1 MSFCR
6 VFLHGTVVVLF
17 FQQIKK
23 NKIMKGK
30 IGVTTENIFPVIKK
44 FLYSDN
50 EIFLRELISNAVDAS
65 QKLKVI
71 ASTGEFKGETDDLKI
86 DVKIDKNEK
95 TITVSDKGIGMTAEE
110 IEKYINQIAFSGA
123 EEFLTKY
130 KDQTNGIIG
139 HFGLGF
145 YSSFMVADKVEI
157 FSKSWKDSAAVHW
170 LCDGSPEYKLEES
183 DKTQR
188 GTDIVLHISADCEEF
203 LETSRIE
210 KLLNKYC
217 KFLPVPIAFGKE
229 QEWENNKYVDTDK
242 DKIINDINPLW
253 MKKPSDLTDEDYM
266 KFHRT
271 LYPMSDE
278 PLFYIHLNV
287 DYPFNLTGI
296 LYFPKIK
303 SNIDIN
309 RNRIQLYCNQVFVSD
324 SVEGV
329 VPDFLTLLQGIIDSP
344 DIPLNVSRSYLQ
356 NDASVKKISGHISK
370 KVADRLNDLFKNDRK
385 QFEEKWDNLKLF
397 IEYGMISDEKF
408 YERAEKFAL
417 MRDTDNKYLSFEEY
431 RTLIESSQKDK
442 NGTLIYLYATDKDS
456 QYAFI
461 DNAKNKGYNVLL
473 MDCQL
478 DSHYINKLEQQFKD
492 SRFVRVDSDSI
503 DNLIEKEEKRKSS
516 LTTEQ
521 ENDLQKIFEANLPDG
536 DKENFAVTF
545 EPLSETD
552 MPVMITQSEF
562 MRRMKDMSA
571 ISGGLNF
578 YGQMP
583 DSYNLVVNSNHAI
596 INSINSEKSMMLG
609 EKLKPMNDEIKQL
622 NEQKDKLENDSKNI
636 KEEEIPQATKDEIN
650 EIKQRI
656 DEANKN
662 KNDLLN
668 TFGKNNDIIKQL
680 IDIALLSNSKLK
692 GESLASFVKR
702 SVELLKSKKH

>member
-1 MSFCR
+1 
-6 VFLHGTVVVLF
+6 
-17 FQQIKK
+17 
-23 NKIMKGK
+23 MKGK
-30 IGVTTENIFPVIKK
+30 IDVTTENIFPVIKK

-71 ASTGEFKGETDDLKI
+71 ASTGEFKGETDDLQI
-86 DVKIDKNEK
+86 AVKVNKNEK

-123 EEFLTKY
+123 EEFLSKY
-130 KDQTNGIIG
+130 KDKTNGIIG

-170 LCDGSPEYKLEES
+170 SCDGSPEYQLEES
-183 DKTQR
+183 DKIQR

-203 LETSRIE
+203 LETVRIE
-210 KLLNKYC
+210 KMLNKYC

-229 QEWENNKYVDTDK
+229 QEWKDNKYVDTDK
-242 DKIINDINPLW
+242 DKIINDTNPLW
-253 MKKPSDLTDEDYM
+253 LQKPSDLTDEDYR

-271 LYPMSDE
+271 LYPLSDE

-329 VPDFLTLLQGIIDSP
+329 VPDFLMLLQGVIDSP

-356 NDASVKKISGHISK
+356 NDANVRKISGHISK
-370 KVADRLNDLFKNDRK
+370 KVADRLNDIFKNDRK
-385 QFEEKWDNLKLF
+385 QFEEKWDDLKLF

-417 MRDTDNKYLSFEEY
+417 MRDTDDKYLTFDEY
-431 RTLIESSQKDK
+431 KTFIESNQKDK
-442 NGTLIYLYATDKDS
+442 TGTLIYLYATDKDS
-456 QYAFI
+456 QYTFI

-473 MDCQL
+473 MDCQI
-478 DSHYINKLEQQFKD
+478 DSHYINKLEQQFKN

-516 LTTEQ
+516 LSKEQ
-521 ENDLQKIFEANLPDG
+521 ENDLQKIFEANLPDNS
-536 DKENFAVTF
+536 KENFVVTF

-552 MPVMITQSEF
+552 MPVIITQNEF

-571 ISGGLNF
+571 ISGDSNF

-583 DSYNLVVNSNHAI
+583 DSYSLVVNSNHAVV
-596 INSINSEKSMMLG
+596 NSINLEKTLTID
-609 EKLKPMNDEIKQL
+609 EKLKPLNNEIKQL
-622 NEQKDKLENDSKNI
+622 NEQKEKLENDNKDK
-636 KEEEIPQATKDEIN
+636 KEEEIPQSDKDEIN
-650 EIKQRI
+650 EIEQKI
-656 DEANKN
+656 DLANKN

-668 TFGKNNDIIKQL
+668 AFGKKNDMIKQL
-680 IDIALLSNSKLK
+680 IDIALLSNNKLK
-692 GESLASFVKR
+692 GEALASFVKR
-702 SVELLKSKKH
+702 SVELLKDKK

>member
-1 MSFCR
+1 M
-6 VFLHGTVVVLF
+6 
-17 FQQIKK
+17 
-23 NKIMKGK
+23 NGK

-65 QKLKVI
+65 QKLKAV
-71 ASTGEFKGETDDLKI
+71 ASTGEFKGEIDDLKI
-86 DVKIDKNEK
+86 DVSINKDEK
-95 TITVSDKGIGMTAEE
+95 TITVSDNGIGMTADE

-130 KDQTNGIIG
+130 KDHANGIIG

-145 YSSFMVADKVEI
+145 YSSFMVAGKVEI
-157 FSKSWKDSAAVHW
+157 FSKSWKDAPAVHW
-170 LCDGSPEYKLEES
+170 TCDGSPEYTLEES
-183 DKTQR
+183 DKMQH

-203 LETSRIE
+203 LEASRIE
-210 KLLNKYC
+210 QLLNKYC
-217 KFLPVPIAFGKE
+217 KFLPVPIAFGKQ
-229 QEWENNKYVDTDK
+229 QEWKDNKYVDTDK
-242 DKIINDINPLW
+242 DKIINITNPLW
-253 MKKPSDLTDEDYM
+253 MQKPGDLTDEDYK
-266 KFHRT
+266 KFHQT

-329 VPDFLTLLQGIIDSP
+329 VPDFLTLLQGVIDSP

-356 NDASVKKISGHISK
+356 SDSNVKKISGHISK
-370 KVADRLNDLFKNDRK
+370 KVADRLNDIFKNDRK
-385 QFEEKWDNLKLF
+385 QFEQKWDDLKLF

-417 MRDTDNKYLSFEEY
+417 MRDTDDNYLTFDEY
-431 RTLIESSQKDK
+431 KTLIESNQKDK
-442 NGTLIYLYATDKDS
+442 NGTLIYLYATDRDL
-456 QYAFI
+456 QYTFI
-461 DNAKNKGYNVLL
+461 ENAKNKGYNVLL

-503 DNLIEKEEKRKSS
+503 DNLIEKEEKRKSL
-516 LTTEQ
+516 LTKEQ
-521 ENDLQKIFEANLPDG
+521 ENDLQKVFEANLPNN
-536 DKENFAVTF
+536 DKENFVVTF
-545 EPLSETD
+545 DALSETD
-552 MPVMITQSEF
+552 VPVMITQNEF

-571 ISGGLNF
+571 IGGGFNF

-583 DSYNLVVNSNHAI
+583 DSYSLVVNSNHSI
-596 INSINSEKSMMLG
+596 INSINSEKSVTLD
-609 EKLKPMNDEIKQL
+609 EKLKPLNEEINSLNGKKEKLEADNKNRKEEEISQSTKDEIDEIKQ
-622 NEQKDKLENDSKNI
+622 KIDS
-636 KEEEIPQATKDEIN
+636 
-650 EIKQRI
+650 
-656 DEANKN
+656 ANKN

-668 TFGKNNDIIKQL
+668 VFGKDNDTVKQL
-680 IDIALLSNSKLK
+680 IDLALLSNNKLR
-692 GESLASFVKR
+692 GEALASFVKR
-702 SVELLKSKKH
+702 SVELLKDKE

>member
-1 MSFCR
+1 
-6 VFLHGTVVVLF
+6 
-17 FQQIKK
+17 
-23 NKIMKGK
+23 MKGK
-30 IGVTTENIFPVIKK
+30 IGVTTENIFPIIKK

-71 ASTGEFKGETDDLKI
+71 ASAGEFEGETDNLQI
-86 DVKIDKNEK
+86 NVKVDKNEK
-95 TITVSDKGIGMTAEE
+95 TITVSDRGTGMTAEE
-110 IEKYINQIAFSGA
+110 IKKYINQIAFSGA
-123 EEFLTKY
+123 EEFLSKY
-130 KDQTNGIIG
+130 KDRANGIIG

-170 LCDGSPEYKLEES
+170 SCDGSPEYKLEET

-217 KFLPVPIAFGKE
+217 KFLPVPVAFGKE
-229 QEWENNKYVDTDK
+229 QEWKDNKYVDTDK
-242 DKIINDINPLW
+242 DKIINDTNPLW
-253 MKKPSDLTDEDYM
+253 MKRPGDLTDEDYI

-324 SVEGV
+324 SVEGI
-329 VPDFLTLLQGIIDSP
+329 VPDFLMLLQGVIDSP

-356 NDASVKKISGHISK
+356 SDANVKKISGHISK
-370 KVADRLNDLFKNDRK
+370 KVADRLNDIFKNDRK
-385 QFEEKWDNLKLF
+385 QFEEKWDDLKLF

-417 MRDTDNKYLSFEEY
+417 MRDTDDKYLTFEEY
-431 RTLIESSQKDK
+431 RTLIESNQKDK
-442 NGTLIYLYATDKDS
+442 NGTLIYLYATDRDS
-456 QYAFI
+456 QYTFI

-492 SRFVRVDSDSI
+492 SRFVRVDSDSM

-516 LTTEQ
+516 LSKEQ
-521 ENDLQKIFEANLPDG
+521 ENDLQKIFEANLPDN
-536 DKENFAVTF
+536 DKENFMVTF

-552 MPVMITQSEF
+552 MPVIITQNEF
-562 MRRMKDMSA
+562 TRRMKDMSA
-571 ISGGLNF
+571 ISGGFNF

-583 DSYNLVVNSNHAI
+583 DSYSLVVNSNHAI
-596 INSINSEKSMMLG
+596 VNSINSEKSLTID
-609 EKLKPMNDEIKQL
+609 EKLMPLNNEIKQL
-622 NEQKDKLENDSKNI
+622 NQQKEKLENDNKAK
-636 KEEEIPQATKDEIN
+636 KEEEISQSTKDEIN
-650 EIKQRI
+650 EIKQKI
-656 DEANKN
+656 DLANKN
-662 KNDLLN
+662 KTDLLN
-668 TFGKNNDIIKQL
+668 AFGKENDMVKQL
-680 IDIALLSNSKLK
+680 IDIALLSNNKLK
-692 GESLASFVKR
+692 GEALASFAKR
-702 SVELLKSKKH
+702 SVELLKTKK

>member
-1 MSFCR
+1 MM
-6 VFLHGTVVVLF
+6 
-17 FQQIKK
+17 
-23 NKIMKGK
+23 NGK

-65 QKLKVI
+65 QKIKAI
-71 ASTGEFKGETDDLKI
+71 ASTGEFKGETDNLKI
-86 DVKIDKNEK
+86 DVNINKDEK
-95 TITVSDKGIGMTAEE
+95 TITVSDKGIGMTADE

-130 KDQTNGIIG
+130 KDHANGIIG

-157 FSKSWKDSAAVHW
+157 FSKSWKDSPAVHW
-170 LCDGSPEYKLEES
+170 TCDGSPEYTLEEA

-203 LETSRIE
+203 LETARIE
-210 KLLNKYC
+210 QLLNKYC
-217 KFLPVPIAFGKE
+217 KFLPVPVAFGKQ
-229 QEWENNKYVDTDK
+229 QEWKDNKYVDTDE
-242 DKIINDINPLW
+242 DKIINDTNPLW
-253 MKKPSDLTDEDYM
+253 MQKPSDLTDEDYK
-266 KFHRT
+266 KFHQT

-296 LYFPKIK
+296 LYFPRIK
-303 SNIDIN
+303 SNMDIN

-329 VPDFLTLLQGIIDSP
+329 VPDFLTLLQGVIDSP

-356 NDASVKKISGHISK
+356 SDANVKKISGHISK
-370 KVADRLNDLFKNDRK
+370 KVADRLNDIFKNSRK
-385 QFEEKWDNLKLF
+385 QFEEKWDDLKLF

-417 MRDTDNKYLSFEEY
+417 MRDTDDKYLTFDEY
-431 RTLIESSQKDK
+431 KTLIESNQKDK
-442 NGTLIYLYATDKDS
+442 NGTLIYLYATDKDL
-456 QYAFI
+456 QYTFI
-461 DNAKNKGYNVLL
+461 DNAKNRGYNVLL

-478 DSHYINKLEQQFKD
+478 DSHYISKLEQKFKD

-503 DNLIEKEEKRKSS
+503 DNLIEKEEKRKSL
-516 LTTEQ
+516 LTKEQ
-521 ENDLQKIFEANLPDG
+521 EHDLQKVFEANLPAN
-536 DKENFAVTF
+536 DKEKFVVTF
-545 EPLSETD
+545 DALSETD
-552 MPVMITQSEF
+552 APVMITQNEF

-571 ISGGLNF
+571 TGGGFNF

-583 DSYNLVVNSNHAI
+583 DSYNLVINSNHAI
-596 INSINSEKSMMLG
+596 INSISSEKSKTLDA
-609 EKLKPMNDEIKQL
+609 KLNPLQNEIKLL
-622 NEQKDKLENDSKNI
+622 NEQKELMENNSKNM
-636 KEEEIPQATKDEIN
+636 KEEEIPQSTKDEIE
-650 EIKQRI
+650 EIKKKL
-656 DEANKN
+656 DAANKN
-662 KNDLLN
+662 KDDMLN
-668 TFGKNNDIIKQL
+668 TFGQNNDMVKQL
-680 IDIALLSNSKLK
+680 TDLALLSNNKLK
-692 GESLASFVKR
+692 GEALASFVKR
-702 SVELLKSKKH
+702 SIDLIQKEYL

>member
-1 MSFCR
+1 
-6 VFLHGTVVVLF
+6 
-17 FQQIKK
+17 
-23 NKIMKGK
+23 MKGK

-71 ASTGEFKGETDDLKI
+71 ASSGEFKGETNDLKI
-86 DVKIDKNEK
+86 DVKVDKNEK
-95 TITVSDKGIGMTAEE
+95 TITVSDNGVGMTADE

-123 EEFLTKY
+123 EEFLSKY
-130 KDQTNGIIG
+130 KDQTAGIIG

-157 FSKSWKDSAAVHW
+157 FSKSWKDSSAVHW
-170 LCDGSPEYKLEES
+170 SCDGSPEYKLEES

-210 KLLNKYC
+210 QLLNKYC

-229 QEWENNKYVDTDK
+229 QEWKDNKYVDTDK
-242 DKIINDINPLW
+242 DKIINDTNPLW
-253 MKKPSDLTDEDYM
+253 MQKPSSLTDEDYK

-303 SNIDIN
+303 SNIDIS

-329 VPDFLTLLQGIIDSP
+329 VPDFLTLLQGVIDSP

-356 NDASVKKISGHISK
+356 SDANVKKISGHISK
-370 KVADRLNDLFKNDRK
+370 KVADRLNEIFKNDRK
-385 QFEEKWDNLKLF
+385 KFEEKWDDLKLF

-417 MRDTDNKYLSFEEY
+417 MHDTDDNYLTFDEY
-431 RTLIESSQKDK
+431 KTLIESNQKDK
-442 NGTLIYLYATDKDS
+442 NGTLIYLYATDRDS
-456 QYAFI
+456 QYTFI

-478 DSHYINKLEQQFKD
+478 DVHYINKLEQQFKD
-492 SRFVRVDSDSI
+492 SRFVRIDSDSI
-503 DNLIEKEEKRKSS
+503 DNLIEKEEKRKSA
-516 LTTEQ
+516 LTNEQ
-521 ENDLQKIFEANLPDG
+521 ENDLLKVFEATLPNN
-536 DKENFAVTF
+536 DKENFVVTF

-552 MPVMITQSEF
+552 MPVMITQNEF
-562 MRRMKDMSA
+562 TRRMKDMSA
-571 ISGGLNF
+571 ISGGFNF

-583 DSYNLVVNSNHAI
+583 DSYSLVVNSNHAI
-596 INSINSEKSMMLG
+596 INSINSEKSLTLD
-609 EKLKPMNDEIKQL
+609 EKLMPLNDEIKSL
-622 NEQKDKLENDSKNI
+622 NEQKEKLETETENN
-636 KEEEIPQATKDEIN
+636 KEEEISQSIKDDID
-650 EIKQRI
+650 RI
-656 DEANKN
+656 EQKIDSANKN
-662 KNDLLN
+662 KNELLN
-668 TFGKNNDIIKQL
+668 AFGKDNDMVKQL
-680 IDIALLSNSKLK
+680 IDIALLSNNKLK
-692 GESLASFVKR
+692 GESLATFVKR
-702 SVELLKSKKH
+702 SVELLKDKK